1 MIKLCAV
8 FGSPRRKGNTSLLLK
23 KAIDGARDA
32 GAEVTEIVLRDK
44 KLSPCLE
51 IYGCRESGKCVIKD
65 DFHEIVDQLLESN
78 GVMLA
83 SPIFFYSVSAHTKM
97 LIDRCQ
103 SLWMKKYYIEK
114 ADRKNWIPKRKGL
127 FISLGATKGKKL
139 FDGPLLTVRY
149 FFDVLDMTLYKS
161 LLYRGIDLE
170 GEINDYPQYLEEAYQ
185 AGRDLVEAV
194 KEETK

>member
-1 MIKLCAV
+1 MVKLCAV
-8 FGSPRRKGNTSLLLK
+8 YGSPRRKGNTSLLLK
-23 KAIDGARDA
+23 KAVEGARDA

-44 KLSPCLE
+44 IISPCLE
-51 IYGCRESGKCVIKD
+51 IYGCKTSGKCVIKD
-65 DFHEIVDQLLESN
+65 DFQEIVDLLLDSK
-78 GVMLA
+78 GLMLA

-103 SLWMKKYYIEK
+103 SLWMKKYHIEK

-139 FDGPLLTVRY
+139 FDGLLLTVRY
-149 FFDVLDMTLYKS
+149 FYDVLDMELHKS

-170 GEINDYPQYLEEAYQ
+170 GEIKDFPEYMEEAYL
-185 AGRDLVEAV
+185 AGRDLVKSV
-194 KEETK
+194 NI